1 MSSTRIS
8 TPAAW
13 AVLVLSVAQA
23 LAVFIPLLTFGGQPN
38 DDDVD
43 LFISPTGYAFGIWAV
58 IYLLSIA
65 TGVVFVRT
73 RTTGTGSAQRLA
85 IDLAVACGA
94 AALWLVVSAASIEWL
109 PAVLLTVMTVVL
121 LDAAVIAAGPAD
133 DAPPAVTTLVR
144 VTIGVYAAWASA
156 AVFVNWASDLGSSV
170 ADPTSAGWQV
180 AFLVAAAALGSAV
193 TFVVGSSVIAYPL
206 TLLWA
211 FVAIIVNAT
220 GESTTVVVV
229 AVVGIVAVIVAYL
242 GSVKSR
248 ERRDE
253 VSARR

>member
-1 MSSTRIS
+1 MYPLRAGQVTRRSSREPRADCDKVGHMSSTRIS

-94 AALWLVVSAASIEWL
+94 AALWLVGRLAGCL
-109 PAVLLTVMTVVL
+109 PGRCRGPRFRGHVRGRLLGHRLSTHPALGVCRDHRQRDGRVDHRRGRGGGGDRRGHRGL
-121 LDAAVIAAGPAD
+121 PRIGEEPRAPRRGECAAVTSCPVWLAQHG
-133 DAPPAVTTLVR
+133 TLVPQL
-144 VTIGVYAAWASA
+144 A
-156 AVFVNWASDLGSSV
+156 
-170 ADPTSAGWQV
+170 
-180 AFLVAAAALGSAV
+180 
-193 TFVVGSSVIAYPL
+193 
-206 TLLWA
+206 
-211 FVAIIVNAT
+211 
-220 GESTTVVVV
+220 
-229 AVVGIVAVIVAYL
+229 
-242 GSVKSR
+242 KSP
-248 ERRDE
+248 
-253 VSARR
+253 